1 MVDTELI
8 EMNMTQFLPLKN
20 SWSNG
25 EGKHINANIQKNGT
39 SVEMKVSKG
48 AIWAQREPRSSFW
61 DRGDFQGNKILSLY
75 FHYSAH

>member
-1 MVDTELI
+1 MNIYLLSTFDNGGTVVDTELI

-48 AIWAQREPRSSFW
+48 AI
-61 DRGDFQGNKILSLY
+61 
-75 FHYSAH
+75 